1 MEALNHLLFNKL
13 WSYFL
18 SRSIVR
24 FFLILYSTTLEGII
38 LWISRWP
45 RICGMLV
52 FISNIWVLTGMLT
65 NRRII
70 IHLTG
75 FRLILEILLT
85 IWLKVR
91 AMSLVLLASGWCI
104 TPMIG
109 HRLCIWC
116 LGLIFL
122 PHVFNDLIVVNL
134 KITFVVWSMLSLSI
148 RLRCWINVILCSFS
162 WSAVI
167 GVSLALLIWLI
178 ILRWSAAIRALL
190 VVVTGLMLVPSMSIM
205 VSSLLGVTSW
215 GMSIIDFL
223 MLIIFLMLRWLI
235 NLWFFLMLE
244 HVDCIIWHMTSQ
256 IHFFLVGS
264 IDVQDVVWVVIE
276 LWLIIVA
283 VVIHLL
289 SLFLLNF
296 LILVWIF
303 NLCVQDVLI
312 KLLLVVIKILDQV
325 GKFSATLM
333 MQLGWTA
340 SLITVFFEG
349 GVWSFLGQD
358 VLSRISIIL
367 FYKIKNLRAA
377 NVVNLFWYRFL
388 DHFIIVKLILLLR
401 IEINLLTM
409 LWIQQILL
417 DILGSWLSYFFR
429 DASNLVR
436 KYSPVESILEGV
448 VSKLTFCLLG
458 DVVIM
463 VGRCHPFLV
472 WFLLHLNVLNLYL
485 LFIFH
490 ISPFVDYIDGLLDLL
505 TSIVGLVP
513 AIVSIDKFFTWR
525 LDNWWWFS
533 LLIWFFRITDCSHI
547 SLL

>member
-1 MEALNHLLFNKL
+1 M
-13 WSYFL
+13 
-18 SRSIVR
+18 
-24 FFLILYSTTLEGII
+24 
-38 LWISRWP
+38 P
-45 RICGMLV
+45 
-52 FISNIWVLTGMLT
+52 
-65 NRRII
+65 
-70 IHLTG
+70 
-75 FRLILEILLT
+75 
-85 IWLKVR
+85 
-91 AMSLVLLASGWCI
+91 LVLLASRWCI
-104 TPMIG
+104 ATMIG

-134 KITFVVWSMLSLSI
+134 KVTFVVWSMLSLSI
-148 RLRCWINVILCSFS
+148 RLRCWIYVILCSFS

-178 ILRWSAAIRALL
+178 ILRWSAAIGALL
-190 VVVTGLMLVPSMSIM
+190 EVVTGLMLVPSMSIM

-215 GMSIIDFL
+215 WMSMIDFL
-223 MLIIFLMLRWLI
+223 MLIIFLVLRWLI
-235 NLWFFLMLE
+235 NMWFFLMLE

-256 IHFFLVGS
+256 IHIFLVRS

-289 SLFLLNF
+289 WLFLFNF
-296 LILVWIF
+296 LLLVWII

-325 GKFSATLM
+325 WKFSATLM

-367 FYKIKNLRAA
+367 FDKIKDLRAA
-377 NVVNLFWYRFL
+377 NMVNLFWYRFL

-417 DILGSWLSYFFR
+417 DILGSWLPYFFR
-429 DASNLVR
+429 DAGNLIR
-436 KYSPVESILEGV
+436 KYSPVESILKGV

-463 VGRCHPFLV
+463 VGRCHPFLE
-472 WFLLHLNVLNLYL
+472 WFLLHLNVLNLLL

-490 ISPFVDYIDGLLDLL
+490 IPSFVDYIDGLLDLL

-525 LDNWWWFS
+525 LDNWWWLS
-533 LLIWFFRITDCSHI
+533 LLICFFRITDCSHI
-547 SLL
+547 SLLKKLLILLIKLLKLKFFLSYVLRYVRDLHLDLIFLIK

>member
-1 MEALNHLLFNKL
+1 MEALNHLLFNEL

-18 SRSIVR
+18 GRSIVR

-75 FRLILEILLT
+75 FRLILEIMLT

-91 AMSLVLLASGWCI
+91 AVSLVLLASGWCI

-162 WSAVI
+162 WSAII

-190 VVVTGLMLVPSMSIM
+190 VVVTGLMVVPSMSIM

-215 GMSIIDFL
+215 WMSIIDFL
-223 MLIIFLMLRWLI
+223 MLIIFLVLRWLV

-244 HVDCIIWHMTSQ
+244 HVDCIILHMTSQ

-276 LWLIIVA
+276 LWL
-283 VVIHLL
+283 
-289 SLFLLNF
+289 FLLNF
-296 LILVWIF
+296 LILVCIF
-303 NLCVQDVLI
+303 NLCVQNVLI

-325 GKFSATLM
+325 GKFPATLM

-367 FYKIKNLRAA
+367 FYKIKHLRAA

-417 DILGSWLSYFFR
+417 DILGSWLSNFFR
-429 DASNLVR
+429 DAGNLVR

-463 VGRCHPFLV
+463 VGRRHPFLV
-472 WFLLHLNVLNLYL
+472 WFLLHLNALNLL
-485 LFIFH
+485 ILFIFH

-505 TSIVGLVP
+505 KSIIGLVP
-513 AIVSIDKFFTWR
+513 SIVSIDKFFTWR